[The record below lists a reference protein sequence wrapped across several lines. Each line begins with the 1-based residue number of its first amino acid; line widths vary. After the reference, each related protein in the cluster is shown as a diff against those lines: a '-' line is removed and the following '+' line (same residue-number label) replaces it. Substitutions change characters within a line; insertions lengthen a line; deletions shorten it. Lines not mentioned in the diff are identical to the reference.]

1 MALIIF
7 NIVVKYKKIKFLN
20 KIKIYNFYIW
30 SNRIWC
36 YQFVHITIPLWALS
50 ISPLRSWTWCLLS
63 HLLCG
68 DSPTLSPCQP
78 QPVAQS
84 RPVSSYLFSKS
95 TSLQVKSSFPFPS
108 SQVPL
113 PVQSDQKQ
121 IPRVRS
127 PFPSSQILYL
137 FTPVSSLS
145 SYPEAGP
152 PQISAPPV
160 VHTALGRRVTL
171 QCGVDAWPH
180 PSVVWWRDPDGR
192 VPVIYGGNYRID
204 TLNDDDKVSSH
215 AEDHGDSHCILLVQ

>member
-108 SQVPL
+108 SQFPL
-113 PVQSDQKQ
+113 PIESDPISLHSCKFPLLL
-121 IPRVRS
+121 PRGRS
-127 PFPSSQILYL
+127 PPDLCAPGGAHRPGATRDAAVRGGRL
-137 FTPVSSLS
+137 ASSLRGVVAR
-145 SYPEAGP
+145 PRW
-152 PQISAPPV
+152 QSAR
-160 VHTALGRRVTL
+160 HIWRQLQDRHAQRWRQGEQSRRR
-171 QCGVDAWPH
+171 P
-180 PSVVWWRDPDGR
+180 WRQPLHITSAIIR
-192 VPVIYGGNYRID
+192 N
-204 TLNDDDKVSSH
+204 
-215 AEDHGDSHCILLVQ
+215 